1 MLANFEEKDALEIV
15 KDRLNAGDDPLS
27 ILDDHRHGM
36 EIFGER
42 FASGEYFIPDLGE
55 LLK

>member
-1 MLANFEEKDALEIV
+1 LRKRDALEIV
-15 KDRLNAGDDPLS
+15 KDRLNDGDYPLS
-27 ILDDHRHGM
+27 ILDDPRHGM

-42 FASGEYFIPDLGE
+42 FARGEYFIPDLGE